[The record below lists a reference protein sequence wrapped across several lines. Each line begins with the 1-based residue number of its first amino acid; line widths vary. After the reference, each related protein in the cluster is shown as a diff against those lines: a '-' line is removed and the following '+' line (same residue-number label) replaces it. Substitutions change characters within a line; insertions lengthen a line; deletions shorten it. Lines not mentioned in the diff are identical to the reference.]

1 MRVMGGKEPEWSD
14 VPQLLPVR
22 MLNEFVYCPRLFH
35 LEWVSRQFT
44 DNDYTVDGR
53 WQHRAVDEPSG
64 AAPTPG
70 EADEWRKARA
80 IQLSSTSLGLVGKAD
95 VLESR
100 DGKVIPVEVKR
111 GSPAPTPERVW
122 APERVQVCALGLLL
136 RDNGHHCGHGAVFF
150 VQSRERVDIPFTDEL
165 IELTTGSLVKAREAA
180 GNPVAPPPLEDSRRC
195 DGCSLVG
202 ICLPDETR
210 LLRHERTRPPRRLIP
225 SDDAAKPMYV
235 TEPGAYVSK
244 SGGRVKVSKKREPL
258 ASERLIDI
266 SQLCIFGNA
275 QVSTQLVRELMMRDI
290 PVCWFSGGGWFNGIT
305 EGLPAKNVELR
316 RRQVLAAEVSSIGIA
331 RRMIEGKIRN
341 SRTLLRR
348 NSHDRNDE
356 VIESLRK
363 IALRAGRCEKAA
375 SLLGHEGTAARL
387 YFGQFSTMLKSHDSL
402 PGSTFEFS
410 GRNRRPPRDAINCLL
425 SYAYSLL
432 TKDCV
437 ATLRSVG
444 FDPYLGFLHRPRF
457 GRPALALDLAEEF
470 RPLIAE
476 SVVITA
482 INNGEIRPSQFID
495 RAGGVAFTPDGRKT
509 MLRCFER
516 RMRSEVTHPMFGYR
530 ITYRR
535 TIEVQ
540 ARILAAVL
548 LGELDS
554 YEPMT
559 TR

>member
-1 MRVMGGKEPEWSD
+1 MAAVAPEWAE
-14 VPQLLPVR
+14 VPPLIPVR

-44 DNDYTVDGR
+44 DNEFTVDGR
-53 WQHRAVDEPSG
+53 WQHRAVDAPTG
-64 AAPTPG
+64 AAPAVEEVEG
-70 EADEWRKARA
+70 WRSARSV
-80 IQLSSTSLGLVGKAD
+80 QLSSTRLGLVGKAD
-95 VLESR
+95 VIEGRGSQVVPI
-100 DGKVIPVEVKR
+100 DVKR
-111 GSPAPTPERVW
+111 GKPAS
-122 APERVQVCALGLLL
+122 APERVYPPERVQICALGLLL
-136 RDNGHHCGHGAVFF
+136 RDDGYDCEQGEVFF
-150 VQSRERVDIPFTDEL
+150 VGTRERVVVELSDEL
-165 IELTTGSLVKAREAA
+165 VATTLDALVRARSAA
-180 GNPVAPPPLEDSRRC
+180 LDPVAPAPLEDSRKC

-210 LLRHERTRPPRRLIP
+210 LLRHERVEPPRRLVP

-235 TEPGAYVSK
+235 SEPGSYVSK
-244 SGGRVKVSKKREPL
+244 RGGRIEVSRHREVV
-258 ASERLIDI
+258 ASERILDL
-266 SQLCIFGNA
+266 SQLCVYGNV
-275 QVSTQLVRELMMRDI
+275 QVSTQLVRELMLRDVPI
-290 PVCWFSGGGWFNGIT
+290 CWFSGGGWFNGIT

-316 RRQVLAAEVSSIGIA
+316 RRQVLAAEAGSIRVS

-348 NSHDRNDE
+348 NSDGRNDE

-363 IALRAGRCEKAA
+363 LALRAGRAETAA

-387 YFGQFSTMLKSHDSL
+387 YFGQFATMLRHPEAL
-402 PGSTFEFS
+402 PGGAFDFS
-410 GRNRRPPRDAINCLL
+410 GRNRRPPRDPINALL

-476 SVVITA
+476 SVVLTVV
-482 INNGEIRPSQFID
+482 NNGEIRPSQFVV
-495 RAGGVAFTPDGRKT
+495 RAGGVTLDSDGRRA
-509 MLRCFER
+509 MLRCYER
-516 RMRSEVTHPMFGYR
+516 RMATEVIHPMFGYR
-530 ITYRR
+530 VTYRR
-535 TIEVQ
+535 ALEVQ
-540 ARILAAVL
+540 ARILSAVVQ
-548 LGELDS
+548 GELEG
-554 YEPMT
+554 YEPMV